1 MKDQMRLIITDDPVS
16 DVKMA
21 LAKEHH
27 DRTQKLRELVAAGH
41 VTVLEDND
49 AVRVRLQIEDEV
61 FGEERQCFP
70 STELMAR
77 LQLAVHAGRS
87 ERNNQTIR
95 DYHASDAMNY
105 AALGKSY
112 HQQLSRINPDDPAFF
127 MPGDNIWY
135 EEAAK
140 IPAKITA
147 TVKAKAKAALR
158 KGLRP

>member
-27 DRTQKLRELVAAGH
+27 DRTIKLGELVTAGH

-61 FGEERQCFP
+61 FTEDRERFP

-77 LQLAVHAGRS
+77 LQLAVHAGRT
-87 ERNNQTIR
+87 ERNNQTLR
-95 DYHASDAMNY
+95 DYHASDALSY
-105 AALGKSY
+105 AVAGSKY
-112 HQQLSRINPDDPAFF
+112 HQQLARIQRSDDPAF
-127 MPGDNIWY
+127 MPGDRLWYY
-135 EEAAK
+135 EEAAQ
-140 IPAKITA
+140 ITA
-147 TVKAKAKAALR
+147 TVKPKVLR